1 MDTYA
6 QLKEGM
12 KWMWSLGDYPTL
24 AARLQPYAEALAAA
38 AGIGPGT
45 EVLDVGAGDG
55 NLAIAAARRGASVT
69 ASDVTPRMVKLGRAR
84 SEAAGLAIEWFE
96 ADAEELPFA
105 SASFDVVASA
115 FGAMFAPRPERVAGE
130 LFRVA
135 RPGGVVA
142 MASYASKGFLH
153 RMSELMS
160 RFSPPASVE
169 MPSPFHWGDA
179 GEVRRRFQGLA
190 SSIEMEER
198 AGRFEFG
205 AAEECLEFWE
215 RTSPP
220 LIALRGLLPKPA
232 YREVVTSL
240 AGLIDELSDLRDGR
254 LVLSWGYAQVLARK
268 P

>member
-12 KWMWSLGDYPTL
+12 RWMWSLGDYPTL

-38 AGIGPGT
+38 AVIGPGM
-45 EVLDVGAGDG
+45 EVLDVAAGDG

-69 ASDVTPRMVKLGRAR
+69 ASDLTPRMVELGRAR

-135 RPGGVVA
+135 RPGGLVA
-142 MASYASKGFLH
+142 MVSYGSSGFLH

-160 RFSPPASVE
+160 RFSRPTSIE
-169 MPSPFHWGDA
+169 MPSPFDWGDA
-179 GEVRRRFQGLA
+179 VEVRRRFQNLA
-190 SSIEMEER
+190 SSIEVEER
-198 AGRFEFG
+198 AGSFEFG
-205 AAEECLEFWE
+205 SAEECLEFWE

-220 LIALRGLLPKPA
+220 LIALRSMLPEPA
-232 YREVVTSL
+232 YQEVVTSL
-240 AGLIDELSDLRDGR
+240 ACLVDELKDVSDGQLALG
-254 LVLSWGYAQVLARK
+254 WGYAQVLARK
-268 P
+268 A